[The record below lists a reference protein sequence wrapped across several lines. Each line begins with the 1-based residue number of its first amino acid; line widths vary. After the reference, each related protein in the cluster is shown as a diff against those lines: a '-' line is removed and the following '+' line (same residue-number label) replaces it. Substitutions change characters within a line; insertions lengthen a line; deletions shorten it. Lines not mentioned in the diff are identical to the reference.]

1 MNRPTLDPEIADFVK
16 KMQTAWASHPPFTT
30 LSPPEARAVAET
42 VREPWRQG
50 GPEMT
55 RTTERQVPTPSGAL
69 RIRVYDPG
77 VSRPAPALV
86 YMHGGGFV
94 LFSIDTHDRLMREYA
109 AAGGFMV
116 IGVDYPLSPEARYP
130 IALDQIVALVDW
142 LRAEPGQGLGIDP
155 LRLVLGGDSAGGNLA
170 IATALRLRD
179 RGDGNAVTAL
189 LLNYGAFGA
198 LCSDEAESRYGGA
211 GAVLDRAEMEYYFDA
226 YVGDRGRDLDDPYA
240 RPIIAD
246 LRGLPPAFLVVPE
259 CDILAE
265 QSHAMA
271 ARMRDAGVDTSITVY
286 PGATHSFLEAM
297 SVAAVARR
305 AIDDGA
311 TFLKAKLADRS

>member
-1 MNRPTLDPEIADFVK
+1 MNRPTLDPEIAEFVRT
-16 KMQTAWASHPPFTT
+16 MQSAWASHPPFTT
-30 LSPPEARAVAET
+30 LSPPEARAVAEV

-50 GPEMT
+50 GPSMA
-55 RTTERQVPTPSGAL
+55 RTFERQVATPSGPL

-77 VSRPAPALV
+77 IEKPAPALI

-109 AAGGFMV
+109 AAGGMLV

-130 IALDQIVALVDW
+130 TALEQIVALIDW
-142 LRAEPGQGLGIDP
+142 LRDDGGQSLGIDP
-155 LRLVLGGDSAGGNLA
+155 SRIALGGDSAGGNLA
-170 IATALRLRD
+170 LAAALKLRD
-179 RGDGNAVTAL
+179 RGDEGAISAL

-198 LCSDEAESRYGGA
+198 PCSDEAEARFGGA
-211 GAVLDRAEMEYYFDA
+211 GAVLDRAEMEYYFDT
-226 YVGDRGRDLDDPYA
+226 YVGDLGRELDDPYA

-246 LRGLPPAFLVVPE
+246 LRHLPPAFLVVPE

-271 ARMRDAGVDTSITVY
+271 ARMREAGVDVSSTVY
-286 PGATHSFLEAM
+286 AGATHSFLEAM
-297 SVAAVARR
+297 SVAEVARR
-305 AIDDGA
+305 AIADGA
-311 TFLKAKLADRS
+311 AFLKAKLADRA

>member
-1 MNRPTLDPEIADFVK
+1 MNRPTLDPEIADFVR
-16 KMQTAWASHPPFTT
+16 KMQSAWASHPPFST
-30 LSPPEARAVAET
+30 LSPPEARAIAEV

-50 GPEMT
+50 GPEMM
-55 RTTERQVPTPSGAL
+55 RTTERQVPTSSGPL

-77 VSRPAPALV
+77 VSKPAPALV

-109 AAGGFMV
+109 AAGEMLV

-130 IALDQIVALVDW
+130 AALDQIVALVDW
-142 LRAEPGQGLGIDP
+142 LRAEGGESLGIDP
-155 LRLVLGGDSAGGNLA
+155 SRLALGGDSAGGNLA
-170 IATALRLRD
+170 IATALKLRD
-179 RGDGNAVTAL
+179 RGDSDAIAAL

-198 LCSDEAESRYGGA
+198 PCSDEAETRFGGV
-211 GAVLDRAEMEYYFDA
+211 GAVLDRSEMEYYFDA
-226 YVGDRGRDLDDPYA
+226 YAGDPGHALNDPYA

-246 LRGLPPAFLVVPE
+246 LRRLPPTFLVVPE

-271 ARMRDAGVDTSITVY
+271 GLLREAGVDVSLTVY

-305 AIDDGA
+305 AIADGA
-311 TFLKAKLADRS
+311 AFLKAKLADRS